1 MVKFRQVI
9 RRGQHGRDVKAV
21 KDGLIRMKAQGY
33 KKLNPKSDKAGSS
46 FVQVIKNLQ
55 HNKHLKVDGVYGA
68 KTHDIV
74 ARHFSLFDNWRYRTA
89 AIRKPPK
96 PPAPTTGQA
105 AAKRLLELHQQGK
118 FHDDRGTIM
127 PQIQTAAA
135 GKPVRNELGQYMYL
149 NAKML
154 RTLVWLID
162 VKGFKIGCFAMC
174 SDHRYDAPRGHAGGH
189 AVDISSVNGISV
201 SSGSVKPA
209 LINLLNALHSA
220 GELTPWQ
227 LISGGYAYHSDADCR
242 SRCIPY
248 AGFYGS
254 FTLTLHENHVHMGH
268 L

>member
-1 MVKFRQVI
+1 MVKFRQEI

-33 KKLNPKSDKAGSS
+33 KKLNPKSDRAGSS

-96 PPAPTTGQA
+96 PPLPTTAQA

-118 FHDDRGTIM
+118 FRDDRGSVL
-127 PQIQTAAA
+127 PQIQAAAA
-135 GKPVRNELGQYMYL
+135 GRAVRNAAGQYVYL

-162 VKGFKIGCFAMC
+162 EKGFKIGCFAMC
-174 SDHRYDAPRGHAGGH
+174 SDHGYDGPHGHAGGF
-189 AVDISSVNGISV
+189 ATDISSVNGVGVISGAAKAPV
-201 SSGSVKPA
+201 IS
-209 LINLLNALHSA
+209 LLNTLRNA
-220 GELTPWQ
+220 GTLIPWQ
-227 LISGGYAYHSDADCR
+227 LISGGYANHSDQDCR
-242 SRCIPY
+242 NRCIPS
-248 AGFYGS
+248 AAFYGGIVLS
-254 FTLTLHENHVHMGH
+254 EHENHVHMGH